1 MNPFDQQ
8 RQGSTPD
15 RESPR
20 TIHFDANAPLISWG
34 VTLFLVVI
42 LLITGLWTS
51 YYTVGAESEGV
62 VLRFGKFLKTF
73 EPWLHFKLPLGI
85 DVVTVLPIRR
95 QWKLEFGFSTAGYT
109 NPIQAG
115 QDPEEEKSK
124 VTGDLNAALVEW
136 VVQYRIEDPRQN
148 LFDVRNPEGTL
159 RDLSEAAMR
168 EVIGDRTVDELITIG
183 RQDIEIEALARM
195 QDLSKRYHLGIRVDQ
210 VQLKNV
216 NPPTQVQASFNEVN
230 KAQQD
235 RENAINI
242 ANGEYNK
249 VIPKAKG
256 EADQAIRG
264 AEGYRF
270 KRVNE
275 AEGDV
280 AAFSAVL
287 REYVKA
293 PEITRTRIYLETMS
307 EILPQTGQ
315 KIIVDES
322 MRQLLPILPRATKP
336 GENRQ
341 NRLGCICPLRR

>member
-1 MNPFDQQ
+1 MADY
-8 RQGSTPD
+8 TPPD
-15 RESPR
+15 IKLNLKLPSLGW
-20 TIHFDANAPLISWG
+20 IAAIFIG
-34 VTLFLVVI
+34 I
-42 LLITGLWTS
+42 LLIVGLWMS
-51 YYTVGAESEGV
+51 YYTVGPESQGV
-62 VLRFGKFLKTF
+62 VRRFGKYLQTVD
-73 EPWLHFKLPLGI
+73 PGLHFKVPFGI
-85 DVVTVLPIRR
+85 DVVTVLPTRR
-95 QWKLEFGFSTAGYT
+95 QLKLEFGFATPGYVT
-109 NPIQAG
+109 NPIQTG
-115 QDPEEEKSK
+115 QEPDEEKSM

-136 VVQYRIEDPRQN
+136 VVQYRIEDPSQY
-148 LFDVRNPEGTL
+148 LFDVRNPGQTL

-168 EVIGDRTVDELITIG
+168 EVVGDRTVDELITIG

-195 QDLSKRYHLGIRVDQ
+195 QELSKRYHLGIRVDQ

-216 NPPTQVQASFNEVN
+216 NPPSQVQASFNEVN

-242 ANGEYNK
+242 ANGEYNN
-249 VIPKAKG
+249 VVPRAKG
-256 EADQAIRG
+256 QADETIRA

-287 REYVKA
+287 QQYIKA
-293 PEITRTRIYLETMS
+293 PEITRSRLYLETMG

-322 MRQLLPILPRATKP
+322 LRQLLPVLPLSIKP
-336 GENRQ
+336 GEGRQ
-341 NRLGCICPLRR
+341 

>member
-1 MNPFDQQ
+1 MFPNHGMESHFVSQTKEY
-8 RQGSTPD
+8 RTRVCKKTARKARSRGST
-15 RESPR
+15 
-20 TIHFDANAPLISWG
+20 
-34 VTLFLVVI
+34 
-42 LLITGLWTS
+42 
-51 YYTVGAESEGV
+51 
-62 VLRFGKFLKTF
+62 
-73 EPWLHFKLPLGI
+73 
-85 DVVTVLPIRR
+85 RR
-95 QWKLEFGFSTAGYT
+95 QLKLEFGFSTPGYPT

-115 QDPEEEKSK
+115 QEPDEEKSM
-124 VTGDLNAALVEW
+124 VTGGLNAALVEW
-136 VVQYRIEDPRQN
+136 VVQYRIEDPRQY
-148 LFDVRNPEGTL
+148 LFDVRNPGETL

-168 EVIGDRTVDELITIG
+168 EVVGDRTVDELITIG

-195 QDLSKRYHLGIRVDQ
+195 QELSKRYNLGIRVDQ

-216 NPPTQVQASFNEVN
+216 NPPSQVQASFNEVN

-249 VIPKAKG
+249 VVPKAKG
-256 EADQAIRG
+256 EADQTIRA

-287 REYVKA
+287 QQYIKA
-293 PEITRTRIYLETMS
+293 PEITRTRLYLETMS

-315 KIIVDES
+315 KIIIDES
-322 MRQLLPILPRATKP
+322 LRHCFQSCRSRPNLGRTGNEKELLSSSSSYRRRPCRVPRSLRCILY
-336 GENRQ
+336 G
-341 NRLGCICPLRR
+341 

>member
-1 MNPFDQQ
+1 MADH
-8 RQGSTPD
+8 G
-15 RESPR
+15 PR
-20 TIHFDANAPLISWG
+20 GINLNFNRPSAAQIAAI
-34 VTLFLVVI
+34 VI
-42 LLITGLWTS
+42 GALLIVLLIVVLLTFS
-51 YYTVGAESEGV
+51 YTVGAESEGV
-62 VLRFGKFLKTF
+62 VLRFGKFFKTV
-73 EPWLHFKLPLGI
+73 EPGLHFKLPLGI
-85 DVVTVLPIRR
+85 DAVNVLPIRR
-95 QWKLEFGFSTAGYT
+95 QLKLEFGFSTAGYT
-109 NPIQAG
+109 NPLQVG
-115 QDPEEEKSK
+115 QDPEEEKSM

-136 VVQYRIEDPRQN
+136 VVQYRIEDPRQY

-195 QDLSKRYHLGIRVDQ
+195 QELSKRYQLGIRVDQ

-216 NPPTQVQASFNEVN
+216 NPPSQVQASFNEVN

-235 RENAINI
+235 RENAINV

-256 EADQAIRG
+256 EADQTIRG

-287 REYVKA
+287 QQYVKA
-293 PEITRTRIYLETMS
+293 PEITRTRLYLETMS

-322 MRQLLPILPRATKP
+322 MRQLLPILPLSTKP
-336 GENRQ
+336 GEGRPQ
-341 NRLGCICPLRR
+341 

>member
-1 MNPFDQQ
+1 MTDFNPRDIKIDFKLPSA
-8 RQGSTPD
+8 GW
-15 RESPR
+15 
-20 TIHFDANAPLISWG
+20 IAAI
-34 VTLFLVVI
+34 LFGI
-42 LLITGLWTS
+42 LLIVALWMS
-51 YYTVGAESEGV
+51 YYTVGPESQGV
-62 VLRFGKFLKTF
+62 VRRFGKYLQTVD
-73 EPWLHFKLPLGI
+73 PGLHFKLPFGI
-85 DVVTVLPIRR
+85 DTVTVLPTRR
-95 QWKLEFGFSTAGYT
+95 QLKLEFGFSTPGYPT

-115 QDPEEEKSK
+115 QEPDEEKSM

-136 VVQYRIEDPRQN
+136 VVQYRIEDPRQY
-148 LFDVRNPEGTL
+148 LFDVRNPGETL

-168 EVIGDRTVDELITIG
+168 EVVGDRSVDELITIG

-195 QDLSKRYHLGIRVDQ
+195 QELSKRYNLGIRVDQ

-216 NPPTQVQASFNEVN
+216 NPPSQVQASFNEVN

-235 RENAINI
+235 RENTINI

-249 VIPKAKG
+249 VVPKAKG
-256 EADQAIRG
+256 EADQTIRA

-275 AEGDV
+275 AGGDV

-287 REYVKA
+287 QQYIKA
-293 PEITRTRIYLETMS
+293 PEITRTRLYLETMS

-322 MRQLLPILPRATKP
+322 LRQLLPILPLSTKP
-336 GENRQ
+336 WEGRQ
-341 NRLGCICPLRR
+341 